1 DVDAKLGE
9 QTADHVDQLRTLLD
23 QQIARPV
30 HRQCRLLLR
39 RLDRHEPHRRPGY
52 RFANRFRI
60 GSVGLP
66 ALHIRFYVSRR
77 HQPHLMTELD
87 KLARPMMRGA
97 ARLDADQAWRQLGK
111 KWQHL
116 RAPKRLANHSLAGC
130 INAVDLKNALG
141 QVEADRGNLHS
152 GWLPFARERL
162 MAFTPWHLD
171 AVSGSHPPH
180 LLRGKR
186 TSRWGASRS
195 LKSEV

>member
-1 DVDAKLGE
+1 MY
-9 QTADHVDQLRTLLD
+9 
-23 QQIARPV
+23 
-30 HRQCRLLLR
+30 RQRRLLLR

-66 ALHIRFYVSRR
+66 ALYIRFYVSRR

-87 KLARPMMRGA
+87 KLARPVMRRA
-97 ARLDADQAWRQLGK
+97 ARLDADQASRQLSE

-116 RAPKRLANHSLAGC
+116 RPSKRPTNNDLTGC

-141 QVEADRGNLHS
+141 QVEADRGNLHA

-180 LLRGKR
+180 LLLGEERKSDFGAVRSVEDPNR
-186 TSRWGASRS
+186 TLRAPRQELWYPPSNAM
-195 LKSEV
+195 